1 MRISFGII
9 AAFVIFFAFFIVYAL
24 VSPAWDMWYEMI
36 LQGGSQQ
43 VLHPTQFL
51 NFVWQLLPLVVLFLT
66 LLWLI
71 VAGMGEA
78 ANPGKLLLG
87 IVVLIGGLC
96 AMMLLYVTC
105 DPIISDWA
113 GLAAG
118 YAGIFTPIISL
129 VSIVWYNYSIPMFFA
144 VLVWC
149 AALAVST
156 EAETVWA

>member
-1 MRISFGII
+1 MRISFGLI
-9 AAFVIFFAFFIVYAL
+9 AGFVIFFAFFIVYAL
-24 VSPAWDMWYEMI
+24 VSPAWDTWYDMI

-51 NFVWQLLPLVVLFLT
+51 NFAWQLLPLAVLFLT

-87 IVVLIGGLC
+87 IIVLMGGMC

-113 GLAAG
+113 ALAAG

-149 AALAVST
+149 AALAIST
-156 EAETVWA
+156 EAETVFA